1 MTEPATSSRAQ
12 EYKAVFVMAWVVA
25 VVLVIAFFVLGRM
38 YFTERMGSMD
48 EAAAKAA
55 ATAQVRALMPS
66 FAGFAIL
73 LCGGIGCAVLWPR
86 VVGHTASIVVAL
98 AAGVGCFAVTSTPL
112 PLLLSI
118 VLGAVAAL
126 LLILGRMSLRGDR
139 AAWAFI
145 TAMTGVMGLC
155 TVFGA
160 PKMREL
166 IGVNMWITMLVP
178 AMAVIGVVGLGKLGR
193 SYLN

>member
-1 MTEPATSSRAQ
+1 MVETVPTSRAR
-12 EYKAVFVMAWVVA
+12 ELKAVFIIAWIAAVLLVA
-25 VVLVIAFFVLGRM
+25 AFFVLGRL
-38 YFTERMGSMD
+38 YFTERMGTMD
-48 EAAAKAA
+48 DFAAKAA

-66 FAGFAIL
+66 FAGFAIV
-73 LCGGIGCAVLWPR
+73 LCGGIACAVLWPR
-86 VVGHTASIVVAL
+86 VIGHAASIAVAL
-98 AAGVGCFAVTSTPL
+98 AAGVGCFAVTRTPL
-112 PLLLSI
+112 PTLLSI
-118 VLGAVAAL
+118 VLGTVAAL

-166 IGVNMWITMLVP
+166 IGVNIWITMLIP
-178 AMAVIGVVGLGKLGR
+178 AIAVIGVVGLRKLGP

>member
-1 MTEPATSSRAQ
+1 MVETVPTSRAR
-12 EYKAVFVMAWVVA
+12 ELKAVFIIAWIAAVLLVA
-25 VVLVIAFFVLGRM
+25 AFFVLGRL
-38 YFTERMGSMD
+38 YFTERMGTMD
-48 EAAAKAA
+48 DFAAKAA

-66 FAGFAIL
+66 FAGFAIV
-73 LCGGIGCAVLWPR
+73 LCGGIACAVLWPR
-86 VVGHTASIVVAL
+86 VIGHAASIAVAL
-98 AAGVGCFAVTSTPL
+98 AAGVGCFAVTRTPL
-112 PLLLSI
+112 PTLLSI
-118 VLGAVAAL
+118 VLGTVAAL

-166 IGVNMWITMLVP
+166 IGVNIWITMLIP
-178 AMAVIGVVGLGKLGR
+178 AMAVIGVVGLRKLGP